1 MAKERLSQL
10 QKLILLTAYE
20 DEQEWKISNIG
31 YRWLVLNIARRCSLV
46 HERSGWMLPRYL
58 ASISRSIRNLEKKG
72 IISLT
77 YKRDWEWRGRK
88 SRVIRF
94 FCLTEKGRDIIEKF
108 KSTTDWEDIP
118 WVKQN
123 RERGRIRRQK
133 IFHFERKLRETGVN
147 LPG

>member
-10 QKLILLTAYE
+10 QKLILLTA
-20 DEQEWKISNIG
+20 DEERRESKRENVG
-31 YRWLVLNIARRCSLV
+31 YRWLVLKIARRCSLV

-94 FCLTEKGRDIIEKF
+94 FRLTDKGRDIVEKIRAA
-108 KSTTDWEDIP
+108 TDWEDIP
-118 WVKQN
+118 WVEQN
-123 RERGRIRRQK
+123 RERGRIRLQE
-133 IFHFERKLRETGVN
+133 IFKFERQMHKNGVN
-147 LPG
+147 LQ